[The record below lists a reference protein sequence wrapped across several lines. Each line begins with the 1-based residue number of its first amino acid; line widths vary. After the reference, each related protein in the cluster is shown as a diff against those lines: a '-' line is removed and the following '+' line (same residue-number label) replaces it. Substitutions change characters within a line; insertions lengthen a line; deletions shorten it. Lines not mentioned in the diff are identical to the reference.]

1 MKKTLTAIALF
12 TALAGVTSGA
22 NARGVFEGNPMHVGR
37 SEGLQNYYYYF
48 GSNCCGSTV
57 ADRGG
62 RPCAA
67 PACAPAAPTCDTC
80 PPINIVVP
88 MEERCAPCPQPCD
101 PCGGGM
107 GGILPWNW

>member
-12 TALAGVTSGA
+12 TALTAGISGA
-22 NARGVFEGNPMHVGR
+22 KANLHVGHN
-37 SEGLQNYYYYF
+37 EGLQNYYYYF

-67 PACAPAAPTCDTC
+67 PACAPTCDTC
-80 PPINIVVP
+80 PPISVRVE
-88 MEERCAPCPQPCD
+88 MEERCAPCATPCNPCD
-101 PCGGGM
+101 GSF
-107 GGILPWNW
+107 WNW